1 MLHLEN
7 GWAIDHILGKTF
19 LKTLPLTAG
28 SHFFEQAKT
37 TYELGHRNAN
47 FRGLT
52 QVSLVIVSNK
62 RCPAKRL
69 VDKGR

>member
-28 SHFFEQAKT
+28 SPFEQAKT

>member
-1 MLHLEN
+1 MLHLES
-7 GWAIDHILGKTF
+7 GWAIDHIIGKTF
-19 LKTLPLTAG
+19 LKILPLTAG
-28 SHFFEQAKT
+28 SPFEQAKT
-37 TYELGHRNAN
+37 AYELGHRNAN

-52 QVSLVIVSNK
+52 QVSLVIVSDK

>member
-28 SHFFEQAKT
+28 LPFEQAKT

-47 FRGLT
+47 AN
-52 QVSLVIVSNK
+52 VSNK